1 MADNYGGAARI
12 LERHVTGK
20 IGKQTSP
27 CGRSR
32 GKKPLKKVVVNSP
45 RRAVGMLTEGLN
57 QESRGAAIM
66 AGTDSTT
73 KTTNTQNDGYEDE
86 GYKTQYGRMTAVE
99 YAEKAMDRTRKRLD
113 FLSDLFEAIGWSSI
127 VDAGD
132 CSERLR
138 LQSHHWLGLGVIM
151 GDCARDISEAQC
163 FYRGDTKTPGRLA

>member
-127 VDAGD
+127 FFEKYKLD
-132 CSERLR
+132 
-138 LQSHHWLGLGVIM
+138 
-151 GDCARDISEAQC
+151 
-163 FYRGDTKTPGRLA
+163 